1 MKRVLALLPV
11 LLAFQVG
18 VSPALAW
25 TWPVDGPVLQPFSFD
40 PGDPYAAGQHRGI
53 DIAASRG
60 APVVAPAGGTISF
73 AGTVPGGGL
82 TLAIR
87 TPDGYSATLVH
98 LGVITVARGA
108 TVGEGSIVGSVGPTG
123 DPEHAQPYVHLGI
136 RIAADPQGYVDP
148 LSLLPAG
155 IAPVEAGGEP
165 ATGAPA
171 DADADTGDKA
181 PPEAPAPEPAASSDG
196 DAAEGAADAA
206 RVARSREAARKVD
219 VPLPAARLAERAERD
234 PVETRRPAAGRKR
247 DKGVP
252 ALSAR
257 AVSGEGFVEQ
267 ATPGEASADPTPARD
282 ARRWLTPA
290 LLAVA
295 AMLAAAALAARRQ
308 LRDAGVANG
317 ASAVFSQRAAAPA
330 EHAGRL
336 RLGEEDDVIVD
347 GDLERVL
354 LGQPEAFPDLDRDH
368 DAAELVDVPDDP
380 RRPAPRLRRR
390 CPQGC
395 SRSHHRRR
403 TPLSARLLQ

>member
-40 PGDPYAAGQHRGI
+40 PGDPYAAGHHRGI

-73 AGTVPGGGL
+73 AGTVPAGGL

-98 LGVITVARGA
+98 LGAITVARGA
-108 TVGEGSIVGSVGPTG
+108 TVGEGSIVGSVGPSG

-136 RIAADPQGYVDP
+136 RLAADLQGYVDP
-148 LSLLPAG
+148 LSLLPVAG
-155 IAPVEAGGEP
+155 IAPGEAVGDA

-171 DADADTGDKA
+171 DADAG
-181 PPEAPAPEPAASSDG
+181 EQAPAPEPAAGSDG
-196 DAAEGAADAA
+196 DAAEGAAGAA
-206 RVARSREAARKVD
+206 PRVRSREVASKVD
-219 VPLPAARLAERAERD
+219 VPLPAARLADRAERK
-234 PVETRRPAAGRKR
+234 PAQAEGGPAAGRKR
-247 DKGVP
+247 DKGIP

-257 AVSGEGFVEQ
+257 AVSGEGIVE
-267 ATPGEASADPTPARD
+267 EAAPAEVPDDPTPASD

-295 AMLAAAALAARRQ
+295 AMLAAAGLAARRQ
-308 LRDAGVANG
+308 LRDAGVADG
-317 ASAVFSQRAAAPA
+317 TAAVFPQRAVAPA

-336 RLGEEDDVIVD
+336 RLGEEDDVLVD

-354 LGQPEAFPDLDRDH
+354 LGQPEPFPDLDRDH
-368 DAAELVDVPDDP
+368 DAAELVNVPDDP

-390 CPQGC
+390 GPQGC